1 MRIFWLIRISNHRI
15 PALRRPSLVPLWLCA
30 VSSSGAGYLWW
41 RGEGG
46 LAMSLFPANCDDMG
60 GWAENRNKQPLPATS
75 FLLIMGV
82 NMKHMPGVHIP
93 HRYYIWPQLE
103 FLSEVTKQAGIV
115 LPLTPLTLT
124 DQLVVLGHS
133 HSQLCWPVRPEFL
146 SISVVIGF
154 FNDKQTSSVYELMS
168 ITNAHALSYAFPLEF
183 LKESWTWNTDKSK
196 W

>member
-1 MRIFWLIRISNHRI
+1 M
-15 PALRRPSLVPLWLCA
+15 PLWLCA

-46 LAMSLFPANCDDMG
+46 LAKSLFPANCDDMG

-93 HRYYIWPQLE
+93 HRYYIWPQQE
-103 FLSEVTKQAGIV
+103 FLSEVTKQAGIA

-133 HSQLCWPVRPEFL
+133 HSQLCWPVRSEFFF

-154 FNDKQTSSVYELMS
+154 FYDKQTSSVYELMS
-168 ITNAHALSYAFPLEF
+168 ITNAHALSYVFPLEF
-183 LKESWTWNTDKSK
+183 SKSRRHETLIKANDKGKFISHNL
-196 W
+196 